1 MFCYFGWFAMLRKL
15 PRQFVFLAIY
25 GYLFAAALIVVAAL
39 LLLNTENSLFANLVI
54 MATIMIALGLIWW
67 LRHPR
72 LKPQA
77 LDAAGLLREAISKG
91 PYVLLAFES
100 EYCGTCMAISGRIT
114 QLDNTKGLKI
124 YRLSVNKEPG
134 RTLFKKYDGRITPT
148 YVLLNDRGEVVQD
161 WPVVLPIDRVLYAVR
176 PQAASPN
183 AE

>member
-1 MFCYFGWFAMLRKL
+1 MLRNI

-25 GYLFAAALIVVAAL
+25 GYLFVAAAVVVAAL
-39 LLLNTENSLFANLVI
+39 LLLNTENSLFVNLAIV
-54 MATIMIALGLIWW
+54 AAVVAGLALVWW

-77 LDAAGLLREAISKG
+77 LDAAGLLREAISKE

-114 QLDNTKGLKI
+114 QLDNIKGLKI
-124 YRLSVNKEPG
+124 YRLSVNREPG
-134 RTLFKKYDGRITPT
+134 QTLFKKYDGRITPT

-176 PQAASPN
+176 QQSASQN